1 MNMRN
6 RTSDRHEDECL
17 GFDISDEML
26 EHAAATDVV
35 AIFTLNDC
43 TTLSECPAS

>member
-1 MNMRN
+1 MRN
-6 RTSDRHEDECL
+6 RTLDHHEDEFL
-17 GFDISDEML
+17 GFDVSDEAL
-26 EHAAATDVV
+26 EHAAATDAV